1 MWVLYV
7 CLHVPLATLCSLSE
21 ALVLYYIPSPEY
33 EFSDYVLPVYV
44 GIIILE
50 KKIRKHIP
58 EKSSKLSI
66 MYKCTFSGKS
76 LPNLNYSNGNDQ
88 LIILFPSAQG

>member
-1 MWVLYV
+1 MLYV

-50 KKIRKHIP
+50 KKKLKKYPRKV
-58 EKSSKLSI
+58 LQ
-66 MYKCTFSGKS
+66 T
-76 LPNLNYSNGNDQ
+76 LNNV
-88 LIILFPSAQG
+88 